1 MKKKK
6 IIIITAVTILSL
18 ILIFVYNSLFSVTN
32 IAFVNYRAIELSA
45 IAKANNNS
53 FIKISDLS
61 LEELSDVEDYDMV
74 FVNGMGLKIVEE
86 QRDILLKASEK
97 GVPILTTMATNPENN
112 ISNLDSSNQD
122 ILKAYLAGG
131 RKNYQNLLNF
141 VRNDIDCK
149 IIFNYEVSPPEERAF
164 DVLYH
169 IDPKNENEELEF
181 HSVLEYENF
190 LKANNLYKQ
199 DGKRILITGQMADA
213 TDLITALEKE
223 SYNVYPVL
231 SVKKLFN
238 FLVDIRPD
246 MVINLAHGRLGDKFV
261 NYLKENNILLLAPL
275 TVNSLV
281 EDWEDDAMG
290 MSGGFLSQSVVTPE
304 IDGAIRSYLVF
315 AQYNDDD
322 DGLRH
327 SFAVPE
333 RLEKFVQTVNNY
345 FTLAKKP
352 NAEKRVAVY
361 YYKGPGQSALSAA
374 GMEVVPSLYMLLKR
388 LKQEGYK
395 VTNLPNSSKELE
407 QMIMKQ
413 GVIFGDY
420 ASGAIEEFM
429 KSGDPELISKE
440 QYSEWVK
447 KAIRPQKYQELVAKY
462 GEFPGSY
469 MVKDDKL
476 GIAKLQFGNVVLLP
490 QSAAGFSDNS
500 FQVVHG
506 TNAAPPHTYVASYL
520 WTRYFFKADA
530 LIHFGTHGSLE
541 FTPKKQVALSSYDWP
556 DALIGE
562 VPHFYIYSIGNV
574 GEAMIAKRRSYATL
588 QSYLTPPFMESS
600 VRGIYR
606 ELNEAIKIYNNK
618 LGVYHDKE
626 QSSAYKNNMS
636 ENIKRAA
643 LDVKKATVKLGIHRE
658 LGLDSNTS
666 VAYSEDDILRIEN
679 FAEELAMEK
688 ITGQLYTMGVPYE
701 NQRIISSVYAM
712 TTDPIAYSVLAL
724 DKQRKKVKN
733 QIINHK
739 TLFLKSYLEPA
750 KKTVEKLLKNPS
762 LANDKLI
769 CQVAK
774 ISQKELDKARKI
786 HKDITA
792 PKGMMAMMMAMQE
805 DSKSSNTTKKEISH
819 KKGNSFHNKM
829 VRKMGGNIDA
839 KDAIK
844 MAKAMGAD
852 EKDIKKME
860 AKMKGNADGNKSS
873 KNMAKMK
880 NNKATYSKDE
890 RNMALAIIE
899 IEQAIKNVGKYKNLL
914 LGSPEN
920 ELASLING
928 LNGGYTA
935 PSPGGDPIVNPNTL
949 PTGRNMFAINAEETP
964 TESAWEKGVQL
975 AKSTIEMYKK
985 RHNGQFPRKVSYTF
999 WSGEFIETG
1008 GATIAQAL
1016 YMLGVEP
1023 IRDTY
1028 GRINDIK
1035 LIPSSELGRPRIDV
1049 VVQTSGQLRDL
1060 AASRLF
1066 LINRA
1071 VEMAAAAK
1079 DDEYENMVAK
1089 SVVEA
1094 EKVLTEKGLS
1104 PKEAREM
1111 STFRVFG
1118 GTNGNYGTGIQ
1129 GMVEAGDKWEDEKEI
1144 ASTYLNNMGAFYG
1157 SEKNWEMF
1165 KKFAFE
1171 AALTRTDVVVQPRQS
1186 NTWGALSLDHVYE
1199 FMGGMNLAV
1208 RNITGKDPDAYL
1220 SDYRNRNNNRMQE
1233 IKEAIGIESRT
1244 TILNPTFIKEQ
1255 LKGEASSAGNF
1266 VEVIKNTYGW
1276 NVMKPSVIDDELWN
1290 DIYDVYV
1297 EDKFNL
1303 DIKNYFES
1311 KNPTAIQE
1319 ITAIMLETNR
1329 KGMWKASK
1337 EQIKKIID
1345 LHTEMISK
1353 YKPACTG
1360 FVCDNAK
1367 LSEFIAQNI
1376 GDKQTANEYKQE
1388 ISKVRE
1394 AQVSNDK
1401 EIVMKKEQINSV
1413 DRQKNEINSFVI
1425 SGLAILTMIAV
1436 IIVFIRK
1443 RQKQK

>member
-6 IIIITAVTILSL
+6 IIIIAVTILSL

-61 LEELSDVEDYDMV
+61 LEKLSDVEDYDMV

-164 DVLYH
+164 DILYH

-322 DGLRH
+322 GLRH

-345 FTLAKKP
+345 FALAKKS

-429 KSGDPELISKE
+429 KSGAPELISKE
-440 QYSEWVK
+440 QSSEWIK

-469 MVKDDKL
+469 MVNDDKL

-541 FTPKKQVALSSYDWP
+541 FTPKKQVALSSNDWS
-556 DALIGE
+556 DALVGDM
-562 VPHFYIYSIGNV
+562 PHFYIYSIGNV

-805 DSKSSNTTKKEISH
+805 DSKSNDTTKKEISH
-819 KKGNSFHNKM
+819 KKGNSFHDKM
-829 VRKMGGNIDA
+829 VKKMGGNIDA

-860 AKMKGNADGNKSS
+860 AKMKGNADGNKAS
-873 KNMAKMK
+873 KNMAKMRK
-880 NNKATYSKDE
+880 NKATYSKDE

-1089 SVVEA
+1089 SIVEA

-1329 KGMWKASK
+1329 KGMWKASE

-1413 DRQKNEINSFVI
+1413 NRQKNEINSFVI

-1443 RQKQK
+1443 KQKQK

>member
-6 IIIITAVTILSL
+6 IIIIAVTILSL

-238 FLVDIRPD
+238 FLVDIKPD

-322 DGLRH
+322 GLRH

-345 FTLAKKP
+345 FALAKKS

-429 KSGDPELISKE
+429 KSGAPELISKE

-618 LGVYHDKE
+618 LGVYHGKE

-805 DSKSSNTTKKEISH
+805 DSKSNDTTKKEISH
-819 KKGNSFHNKM
+819 KKGNSFHDKM
-829 VRKMGGNIDA
+829 VKKMGGNIDA

-860 AKMKGNADGNKSS
+860 AKMKGNADGNKAS

-1104 PKEAREM
+1104 PKEARVM

-1157 SEKNWEMF
+1157 NEKNWEMF

-1329 KGMWKASK
+1329 KGMWKASE

>member
-6 IIIITAVTILSL
+6 IIIIAVTILSL

-61 LEELSDVEDYDMV
+61 LEKLSDVEDYDMV

-164 DVLYH
+164 DILYH

-322 DGLRH
+322 GLRH

-345 FTLAKKP
+345 FALAKKS

-429 KSGDPELISKE
+429 KSGAPELISKE
-440 QYSEWVK
+440 QSSEWIK

-469 MVKDDKL
+469 MVNDDKL

-541 FTPKKQVALSSYDWP
+541 FTPKKQVALSSNDWS
-556 DALIGE
+556 DALVGDM
-562 VPHFYIYSIGNV
+562 PHFYIYSIGNV

-805 DSKSSNTTKKEISH
+805 DSKSNDTTKKEISH
-819 KKGNSFHNKM
+819 KKGNSFHDKM
-829 VRKMGGNIDA
+829 VKKMGGNIDA

-860 AKMKGNADGNKSS
+860 AKMKGNADGNKAS
-873 KNMAKMK
+873 KNMAKMRK
-880 NNKATYSKDE
+880 NKATYSKDE

-1089 SVVEA
+1089 SIVEA

-1329 KGMWKASK
+1329 KGMWKASE
-1337 EQIKKIID
+1337 EQIKKTID

-1413 DRQKNEINSFVI
+1413 NRQKNEINSFVI

-1443 RQKQK
+1443 KQKQK

>member
-6 IIIITAVTILSL
+6 IIIIAVTILSL

-164 DVLYH
+164 DILYH

-231 SVKKLFN
+231 SVKKLLS
-238 FLVDIRPD
+238 FLVDIKPD

-322 DGLRH
+322 GLRH

-345 FTLAKKP
+345 FALAKKS
-352 NAEKRVAVY
+352 NAEKRVAIY

-469 MVKDDKL
+469 MVNDDKL

-541 FTPKKQVALSSYDWP
+541 FTPKKQVALSSNDWP

-606 ELNEAIKIYNNK
+606 KLNEAIKIYNNK
-618 LGVYHDKE
+618 LGVYHGKE

-805 DSKSSNTTKKEISH
+805 DSKSNDTTKKEISH
-819 KKGNSFHNKM
+819 KKGNSFHDKM

-860 AKMKGNADGNKSS
+860 AKMKGNADGNKAS
-873 KNMAKMK
+873 KSMAKMK

-1329 KGMWKASK
+1329 KGMWKASE